1 LILELTENMGLD
13 NLNNKFKDEESKE
26 FFDGLFPK
34 EHPKDTKFAINFFT
48 SIGVGALS
56 QELREHMDK

>member
-1 LILELTENMGLD
+1 MGLD